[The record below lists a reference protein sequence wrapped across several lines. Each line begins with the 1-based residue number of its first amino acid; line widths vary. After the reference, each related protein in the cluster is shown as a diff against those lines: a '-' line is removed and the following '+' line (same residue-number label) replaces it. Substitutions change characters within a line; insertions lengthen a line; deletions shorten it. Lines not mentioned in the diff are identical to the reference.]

1 MPRRDGTGPQGKG
14 PKTGRGLGNCG
25 TKTPITEV
33 KPPRNAKGSVNGKG
47 NGNRP
52 NNK

>member
-1 MPRRDGTGPQGKG
+1 MPRRDGTGPQGMG

-25 TKTPITEV
+25 TNKPNTDV
-33 KPPRNAKGSVNGKG
+33 KPPRNGQGSVNGKG